1 MKEKTFLD
9 LLPTE
14 LRISLITEQV
24 TMSFIKT
31 HQNFEKPQK
40 PERKGAERKG
50 SFTFALFSAN
60 SRTAMYTIGN
70 FF

>member
-40 PERKGAERKG
+40 PERKG